1 MTAKMKEGKCVALVT
16 DAGMPCISD
25 PGHELILS
33 ALDEGIPVSVVP
45 GPSSIISAL
54 VLSGLSTDRFSF
66 LGFAP
71 RKAGERRR
79 FVDATLERGETS
91 ILFESPVRLPGL
103 LETIA
108 SIAPERKVAVARELT
123 KKFEQV
129 VRGTAAEVFEHFRET
144 PPRGELVILIEGVAG
159 RERVPE
165 EASPEAARKLV
176 KSLVREGLD
185 KKEAMREAARQ
196 LGTSR
201 REVYRALLES
211 EGEK

>member
-1 MTAKMKEGKCVALVT
+1 
-16 DAGMPCISD
+16 
-25 PGHELILS
+25 
-33 ALDEGIPVSVVP
+33 
-45 GPSSIISAL
+45 
-54 VLSGLSTDRFSF
+54 
-66 LGFAP
+66 
-71 RKAGERRR
+71 
-79 FVDATLERGETS
+79 
-91 ILFESPVRLPGL
+91 
-103 LETIA
+103 
-108 SIAPERKVAVARELT
+108 VAVARELT